1 MNLTEVSP
9 VYLLDSFAVLAYLN
23 NEPGRQQVEAILE
36 QAQKRQCRIYMCM
49 INLGEV
55 LYSVERRRGF
65 IAAQKTLMLLQSL
78 PIKILEVTNEL
89 VLEAAHIKASHPLS
103 YADAF
108 AVAIAIKQKA
118 IVLTGDPEFESV
130 ETMVTV
136 EWLGK

>member
-1 MNLTEVSP
+1 MSEVRP
-9 VYLLDSFAVLAYLN
+9 VYLLDSFAFLAYLN
-23 NEPGRQQVEAILE
+23 NEPGKPRVEAILD
-36 QAQKRQCRIYMCM
+36 QAQKHQCIILMCI

-65 IAAQKTLMLLQSL
+65 AATQKTLMLSQNL
-78 PIKILEVTNEL
+78 PIKILEVTNDL

-108 AVAIAIKQKA
+108 AVAVAINQKA

-130 ETMVTV
+130 ETLVNV
-136 EWLGK
+136 EWLNR

>member
-1 MNLTEVSP
+1 VNEVRP
-9 VYLLDSFAVLAYLN
+9 VYLLDSFAFLAYLN
-23 NEPGRQQVEAILE
+23 NEPGRPRVEAILD
-36 QAQKRQCRIYMCM
+36 QAQKQQCIILMCI

-65 IAAQKTLMLLQSL
+65 AAAQKTLMLSQNL
-78 PIKILEVTNEL
+78 PINILEVTNDL

-108 AVAIAIKQKA
+108 AVAVAINQKA

-130 ETMVTV
+130 ETLVNV
-136 EWLGK
+136 EWLNR

>member
-1 MNLTEVSP
+1 MSEVSP
-9 VYLLDSFAVLAYLN
+9 VYLLDSFAFLAYLN
-23 NEPGRQQVEAILE
+23 NEPGKPRVEAILE
-36 QAQKRQCRIYMCM
+36 QAQKLQCRICMCM
-49 INLGEV
+49 INIGEV
-55 LYSVERRRGF
+55 LYCVERRRGF
-65 IAAQKTLMLLQSL
+65 VAAQKTLMLLHSL

-89 VLEAAHIKASHPLS
+89 VLDAAHIKASHPLS

-108 AVAIAIKQKA
+108 AVATAINQKA

>member
-1 MNLTEVSP
+1 VNVTEVSP
-9 VYLLDSFAVLAYLN
+9 VYLLDSFAFLAYLN
-23 NEPGRQQVEAILE
+23 NEPGRQQVEAVLK
-36 QAQKRQCRIYMCM
+36 QAQKRQCRICMCM

-65 IAAQKTLMLLQSL
+65 IAAQKTMMLSQSL

-108 AVAIAIKQKA
+108 AVATAINQKA

-136 EWLGK
+136 EWLAK

>member
-1 MNLTEVSP
+1 MSEARP
-9 VYLLDSFAVLAYLN
+9 VYLLDSFALIAYLN
-23 NEPGRQQVEAILE
+23 NEPGRLRVETILE
-36 QAQKRQCRIYMCM
+36 QAEKRQCRILMCV

-65 IAAQKTLMLLQSL
+65 AAAQKTLMLSQSL
-78 PIKILEVTNEL
+78 PIKVLEVNNDL

-108 AVAIAIKQKA
+108 AVATAIHQKA

-130 ETMVTV
+130 EMLVTV
-136 EWLGK
+136 EWLNR